1 MFYETLCFDNGFL
14 SQFFTQAVTLMFISS
29 LILSCSEFA
38 AQLAE
43 WLLPISEIRGSQPRI
58 GKKLFE
64 SISPITIKER
74 RKHRGRDWV
83 DQKNFFLRM
92 YLFSTNQVWL
102 IPHEQ
107 LELNPPWISWSWAHQ
122 LTKSP
127 TLQHLLNQVH
137 FSSNFFD
144 CLSRDG
150 KKHAFVFFSAR
161 LKLASKNMKL
171 LLETEASLHL
181 NNHLRFRYLKLDC
194 FPD

>member
-1 MFYETLCFDNGFL
+1 
-14 SQFFTQAVTLMFISS
+14 MFISS
-29 LILSCSEFA
+29 LILSWSVFA

-43 WLLPISEIRGSQPRI
+43 WSLPTSEIRGPQPRI

-102 IPHEQ
+102 IPLGAAGIE
-107 LELNPPWISWSWAHQ
+107 PTISWFWAHQ

-127 TLQHLLNQVH
+127 TLQQLLNQVH

-150 KKHAFVFFSAR
+150 KKHSFVFFSAR

-181 NNHLRFRYLKLDC
+181 SNHLRFRYFKLDC
-194 FPD
+194 LAD